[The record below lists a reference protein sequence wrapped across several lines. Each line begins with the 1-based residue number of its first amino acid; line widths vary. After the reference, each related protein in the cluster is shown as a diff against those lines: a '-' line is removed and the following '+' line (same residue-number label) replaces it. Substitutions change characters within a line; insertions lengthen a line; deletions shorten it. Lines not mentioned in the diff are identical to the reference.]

1 MYTIPGGEKC
11 HLTFADTEYGPDFE
25 PLMELIAKKGWTPR
39 FICESAGTQTED
51 AAAMMAAYQG
61 FMIQR

>member
-1 MYTIPGGEKC
+1 MYTVPGGEKM
-11 HLTFADTEYGPDFE
+11 HLTFEDEEYGPRFE

-51 AAAMMAAYQG
+51 AARMMEYYRSLG
-61 FMIQR
+61 